1 MTAAVAALLLGLVRQ
16 DAATIARRVAAAPDG
31 EIRISYAARPD
42 VVGDG
47 ERIIAWDCDPSGRC
61 EHQQFRGDWNRG
73 MENWR
78 DWSMQPGPVRVALR
92 VSNKAVTSMR
102 VYVGGRW
109 RDSHDVTDLGAVP
122 AASAAQYMLGLAR
135 QDFGRG
141 TREAVFAAVLA
152 DSVTIWR
159 DLLGIARDRNVRTE
173 ARKQALFW
181 LGQEAEDAAMRG
193 IDSIITSDDEALEVK
208 KAAVFALSQRP
219 KDEGVPALIR
229 VARTNRDTRLRKH
242 AMFWLAQSGD
252 PRAVD
257 LFEEILTRK

>member
-1 MTAAVAALLLGLVRQ
+1 MIATVAALALALVSQ
-16 DAATIARRVAAAPDG
+16 DAAAIARRVAAAPDG
-31 EIRISYAARPD
+31 EVRISYASRPD

-47 ERIIAWDCDPSGRC
+47 ERIIAWDCDPSGHC
-61 EHQQFRGDWNRG
+61 EHQQFRDWNNG
-73 MENWR
+73 MDDWR
-78 DWSMQPGPVRVALR
+78 RWSMQPGPVRVALR
-92 VSNKAVTSMR
+92 VRDRAVTGMR
-102 VYVGGRW
+102 VYVGGTW
-109 RDSHDVTDLGAVP
+109 RAADNATDLGTVP
-122 AASAAQYMLGLAR
+122 VAAASSYLLGLAR
-135 QDFGRG
+135 QDLGRG
-141 TREAVFAAVLA
+141 TKEAVFAAVLA

-159 DLLGIARDRNVRTE
+159 DLLAIARDRSVRTE

-229 VARTNRDTRLRKH
+229 VARTSRDTRLRKH

-257 LFEEILTRK
+257 LFEEILIRK